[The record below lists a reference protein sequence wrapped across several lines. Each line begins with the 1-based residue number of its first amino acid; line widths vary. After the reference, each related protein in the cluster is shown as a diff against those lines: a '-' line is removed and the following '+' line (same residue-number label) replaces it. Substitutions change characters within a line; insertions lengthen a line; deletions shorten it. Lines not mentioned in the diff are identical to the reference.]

1 MTIFNNYAR
10 YYDLLYRDKN
20 YSGEAEFIDRLI
32 QSQAPNTSTILELG
46 CGTGNHALLLAEKGY
61 CVRGVDLSE
70 EMLKCAAAR
79 CERVEPELAARLQF
93 SQGDLRQV
101 RLVGVGDSLPLGTAS
116 QNENLKF
123 DVILSLF
130 HVISYQTTNE
140 DLLAAFTTAKTHLKP
155 GGIFIFDVWYG
166 PAVLSDPPAVRIKRL
181 EDSSIQVTR
190 IAEPI
195 MYPNENLVDVNYQ
208 VFIKDKNSGA
218 IDELTETH
226 RMRYLF
232 RTELELLLSQLQLHI
247 IDEREWLTNDLPG
260 FKTWGVYFIVGN

>member
-1 MTIFNNYAR
+1 VTIFNNYAR
-10 YYDLLYRDKN
+10 YYDLLYRDKD
-20 YSGEAEFIDRLI
+20 YTAEAEFIDRLI
-32 QSQAPNTSTILELG
+32 QSKAPNTSTILELG
-46 CGTGNHALLLAEKGY
+46 CGTGNHALLLAKAGY
-61 CVRGVDLSE
+61 RVHGIDLSA
-70 EMLKCAAAR
+70 EMLKCAEER
-79 CERVEPELAARLQF
+79 CDRAEPELAARLRF
-93 SQGDLRQV
+93 SQGDLREV

-123 DVILSLF
+123 DAIVSLF

-140 DLLAAFTTAKTHLKP
+140 DLLAAFATTKTHLKP

-166 PAVLSDPPAVRIKRL
+166 PTVLSDPPAVRIKRL

-218 IDELTETH
+218 IEELTETH

-232 RTELELLLSQLQLHI
+232 RTELELLLSQLQMYI
-247 IDEREWLTNDLPG
+247 IEDGEWLTQHQPG
-260 FKTWGVYFIVGN
+260 LNTWGVYFIVGN

>member
-10 YYDLLYRDKN
+10 YYDLLYRDKD
-20 YSGEAEFIDRLI
+20 YTAEAEFIDRLI
-32 QSQAPNTSTILELG
+32 QQQAPNTSTILELG
-46 CGTGNHALLLAEKGY
+46 CGTGNHALLLAKEGY
-61 CVRGVDLSE
+61 SVHGVDLSA
-70 EMLKCAAAR
+70 EMLEYAQ
-79 CERVEPELAARLQF
+79 ERAERAEPELAARLQF
-93 SQGDLRQV
+93 SQGDLREV
-101 RLVGVGDSLPLGTAS
+101 RLVGVGVKPAVGTAS

-123 DVILSLF
+123 EAIVSLF

-140 DLLAAFTTAKTHLKP
+140 DLLAAFTTVKTHLKP

-166 PAVLSDPPAVRIKRL
+166 PAVLSDPPVVRIKRL

-247 IDEREWLTNDLPG
+247 IDEREWLTARQPG
-260 FKTWGVYFIVGN
+260 FNTWGVYFIVRN